1 MAIQINKNEEIWLIW
16 KKNYFKENG
25 RHYTAELSSH
35 IECTGRFTFRNGS
48 IRFQGNCPPTPP
60 HNPTFCPN
68 WNTNVDVELARGRWA
83 VSSKPK
89 LIPKGFCYNSV
100 ALKHGWGRLFF
111 GWTTFTFGLRQD
123 SEQDFRISLCL
134 FTSFSRGLWCG
145 KTFHKPKSQKK
156 IYVKDEF
163 VCKLVNTC

>member
-1 MAIQINKNEEIWLIW
+1 MRKSGWFERKTTLRKTDDTTQQSCPLI
-16 KKNYFKENG
+16 
-25 RHYTAELSSH
+25 SSVQEDLH
-35 IECTGRFTFRNGS
+35 SETDQF
-48 IRFQGNCPPTPP
+48 RFQGNCPPTPP
-60 HNPTFCPN
+60 LTQHFAPTE
-68 WNTNVDVELARGRWA
+68 TNVDVELARGRWA

-145 KTFHKPKSQKK
+145 EIFQKPKSQKK

>member
-1 MAIQINKNEEIWLIW
+1 MRTSGWIERKTTSRKTDNTTQQSCPLI
-16 KKNYFKENG
+16 
-25 RHYTAELSSH
+25 SSVQGDLH
-35 IECTGRFTFRNGS
+35 SETDQF
-48 IRFQGNCPPTPP
+48 RFQGNCPPTPP

-68 WNTNVDVELARGRWA
+68 WDTNVDVELARGRWA

-111 GWTTFTFGLRQD
+111 GWTTFTFGLRQE
-123 SEQDFRISLCL
+123 SEQDSRISLCL

-145 KTFHKPKSQKK
+145 KIFHKPKSQKK